1 MQKPRLHISSLV
13 RASLL
18 TLICFLTSI
27 AQAQNVIVQN
37 NELGFNGGSSSNI
50 APQTQTISE
59 AGLVGTF
66 TDLPA
71 TGGFG
76 IPSFNFTLAPDS
88 AADGQYHYRVGI
100 TIDDDTTL
108 SRLEAKIENLV
119 LTVNGSTITGNIPAA
134 SNPNG
139 LYLLGRDANNVYQLL
154 IKIANDQASGPLSV
168 SGASISFNSATLIDR
183 IKSASNSSFETN
195 ILNGFNQ
202 TASYSY
208 RIVLQQTSTTA
219 TGNPTLQIG
228 TTQSSFVALPKVVSG
243 TASGNDVQS
252 STAFELSS
260 GELSPDFPS
269 AFSISGRFKVNIYDI
284 SADSNSL
291 TNEIANISLPSTGEV
306 SADTK
311 LALYA
316 AMTKAVTLLT
326 NTEKEVKAGNLQTD
340 AALSAIAAV
349 NTALAKVTSANISS
363 AGIGVTPSSASI
375 AAVANIAKVIAA
387 LQPASDTLTTSQK
400 DQIST
405 LATSTVSHVANV
417 LKEGI
422 SRSSVNG
429 LVTVTSQ
436 LVTNT
441 LITTG
446 DLQQEVTDQLKALGN
461 KAGTVYVAALPTGAF
476 GAGDI
481 TSLEGIKALADTS
494 PTVKDN
500 VLKASPTIAS
510 GNTTDNSF
518 TTGVNTSKAGEIA
531 GALGLL
537 VIVAEDSP
545 AAIESG
551 GNLLNVNQ
559 AITSEFVPDSMFVN
573 LLSDNDVY
581 AAQLD
586 TVRVASDLL
595 SDGVSILP
603 NGQQLAVNNGIA
615 VEIGGAPVN
624 NTLFTEALTSAGYT
638 LDYVAGGNFS
648 IGLPNNERFSGT
660 FPLQNVSASS
670 ECTSVSF
677 TTGTGA
683 VNAASYA
690 FEMVCNNGVTQQ
702 ILPVVLDQAFYTT
715 VADAGIEAS
724 TDKKTGIVT
733 IPGVGSF
740 KPSFFVTPHSA
751 ADAIDYNASKN
762 AEGIGFRASDKN
774 GDGKVDYEIL
784 SSDGVQVLYSL

>member
-1 MQKPRLHISSLV
+1 MQKFCLQISSIVQFTLV
-13 RASLL
+13 TFLCL
-18 TLICFLTSI
+18 LTSI
-27 AQAQNVIVQN
+27 AQAQNIIVQN
-37 NELGFNGGSSSNI
+37 NELTLTGGSGANL
-50 APQTQTISE
+50 ATQALTISE

-66 TDLPA
+66 TDLLS

-76 IPSFNFTLAPDS
+76 IPGFNFTLAPDS
-88 AADGQYHYRVGI
+88 VADGQYHYRVGV
-100 TIDDDTTL
+100 TIDDDA
-108 SRLEAKIENLV
+108 SHRRLEAKIEDLV
-119 LTVNGSTITGNIPAA
+119 LTVNGSTFTGSIPAA

-139 LYLLGRDANNVYQLL
+139 LYLLGRDSDNVYQLL
-154 IKIANDQASGPLSV
+154 IKVANDQTSGPFSV
-168 SGASISFNSATLIDR
+168 SGANISFNSATLIDR
-183 IKSASNSSFETN
+183 IKSASNRSFEIN

-208 RIVLQQTSTTA
+208 RIAVQQTSTTA
-219 TGNPTLQIG
+219 PGNPTLQIG

-260 GELSPDFPS
+260 GELSSDFPS

-291 TNEIANISLPSTGEV
+291 TSEIANISLPSTGEV

-316 AMTKAVTLLT
+316 AMSKAVTLLT

-349 NTALAKVTSANISS
+349 NSALAKVTSANISS
-363 AGIGVTPSSASI
+363 AGNGVSPSSTSI
-375 AAVANIAKVIAA
+375 GAVANIAKVIAA
-387 LQPASDTLTTSQK
+387 LPSTSSALTTSQK

-405 LATSTVSHVANV
+405 LVTSTVSHVANV

-446 DLQQEVTDQLKALGN
+446 DLQQEVTDQLKAMGN

-518 TTGVNTSKAGEIA
+518 TTGIKTSKAGEIA
-531 GALGLL
+531 GALALL

-573 LLSDNDVY
+573 LRSGNEIY

-595 SDGVSILP
+595 SDGASFLP
-603 NGQQLAVNNGIA
+603 NGQQLAVKDGIA
-615 VEIGGAPVN
+615 IEIGGAPVN
-624 NTLFTEALTSAGYT
+624 NTLFTEALTNAGYT
-638 LDYVAGGNFS
+638 LDYVVGGNFS

-660 FPLQNVSASS
+660 FPLQKVSASG

-683 VNAASYA
+683 VNVASYA
-690 FEMVCNNGVTQQ
+690 FEMLCNNGVTQR

-740 KPSFFVTPHSA
+740 KPSFFVMPHTA
-751 ADAIDYNASKN
+751 ADTIDYNASKN

-774 GDGKVDYEIL
+774 SDGKVDYEIL